1 VPKILVKIADL
12 KSKGHLMQNLT
23 NAPILKTDRLL
34 LRGPERGDLL
44 EFTRF
49 MISAPSML
57 AQDETIT
64 AEQAWFGFLT
74 GVGHWHWHG
83 FGFFTLVEL
92 VTGKPVGRVGLIK
105 HSNYPNTELA
115 WHLFEGA
122 EGKGYASEA
131 ARVAKEWGRT
141 KLGLKTLYSFIDV
154 GNLRSQ
160 AVAKRLGAAT
170 DGTRARHE
178 PDAEMW
184 IHPM

>member
-83 FGFFTLVEL
+83 FGFSHWL
-92 VTGKPVGRVGLIK
+92 
-105 HSNYPNTELA
+105 S
-115 WHLFEGA
+115 W
-122 EGKGYASEA
+122 
-131 ARVAKEWGRT
+131 
-141 KLGLKTLYSFIDV
+141 
-154 GNLRSQ
+154 
-160 AVAKRLGAAT
+160 
-170 DGTRARHE
+170 
-178 PDAEMW
+178 
-184 IHPM
+184 